1 MSKIKYTSTD
11 GKTATIEVNS
21 AVAELLADF
30 EREDRNAAR
39 NKRRHNE
46 ISLDAMRGETGW
58 EPADTAADIETVL
71 IADEE
76 RQTLLAAVARL
87 SDKQRRLVNLRYYE
101 EKTEYEI
108 AVLLGINQSNVH
120 RQLNTIHNALKKILE
135 KFDY

>member
-1 MSKIKYTSTD
+1 MKKIKYTLTD

-21 AVAELLADF
+21 AIAKLLADF

-46 ISLDAMRGETGW
+46 ISIEALKDETGW
-58 EPADTAADIETVL
+58 EPIDAAADIETVL

-76 RQTLLAAVARL
+76 KQTLLAAVSRL
-87 SDKQRRLVNLRYYE
+87 SDKQRRLIRLRYYE

-108 AVLLGINQSNVH
+108 AALLGINQSNVH

-135 KFDY
+135 KV

>member
-1 MSKIKYTSTD
+1 MKTTYTLTD
-11 GKTATIEVNS
+11 GKTVEIEVS
-21 AVAELLADF
+21 AELADF
-30 EREDRNAAR
+30 IREDKNAAR

-46 ISLDAMRGETGW
+46 ISIDALREETGW
-58 EPADTAADIETVL
+58 EPIDTAADIETVL

-76 RQTLLAAVARL
+76 RQTLLAAVSRL

-108 AVLLGINQSNVH
+108 AAILGINQSNVH

-135 KFDY
+135 KV

>member
-46 ISLDAMRGETGW
+46 ISIDALREETGW

-76 RQTLLAAVARL
+76 KESLLTAISRL
-87 SDKQRRLVNLRYYE
+87 SDKQRRLINLRYYE
-101 EKTEYEI
+101 EI
-108 AVLLGINQSNVH
+108 AVKDIAVIFGINKTSVL
-120 RQLNTIHNALKKILE
+120 RQLKTIHKALKKILE
-135 KFDY
+135 KV

>member
-1 MSKIKYTSTD
+1 MKQLKYITTD
-11 GKTATIEVNS
+11 GQTATIEVNS

-30 EREDRNAAR
+30 EREDKNAAR

-46 ISLDAMRGETGW
+46 ISIEALKDETGW
-58 EPADTAADIETVL
+58 EPIDTAADIETTL

-108 AVLLGINQSNVH
+108 ATILGINQSNVH
-120 RQLNTIHNALKKILE
+120 RQLNTIHNALKKLLE
-135 KFDY
+135 KI

>member
-1 MSKIKYTSTD
+1 MKTTYTLTD
-11 GKTATIEVNS
+11 GKTVEIEVS
-21 AVAELLADF
+21 AELAATLADF
-30 EREDRNAAR
+30 IHEDKNAAR

-46 ISLDAMRGETGW
+46 ISIDALREETGW
-58 EPADTAADIETVL
+58 EPIDTAADIETVL

-76 RQTLLAAVARL
+76 RQTLLAAVSRL

-108 AVLLGINQSNVH
+108 AAILGINQSNVH

-135 KFDY
+135 KV